1 MEVINVIVAAA
12 AAWAFGAIWYGA
24 LGRQWMEA
32 SGLKP
37 EDINRKDPV
46 PFVVSFIGALL
57 VAGMMRHI
65 FASSGITSI
74 GGGIVAGLGMGLFLV
89 LPWMVNNVLYA
100 GRDRRLIW
108 IDGGYPVIGMT
119 LIGLVLNLF

>member
-1 MEVINVIVAAA
+1 V
-12 AAWAFGAIWYGA
+12 FGAIWYSA
-24 LGRQWMEA
+24 LARQWMEA

-37 EDINRKDPV
+37 EDINRKDPF
-46 PFVVSFIGALL
+46 PFIVSFIGALL

-65 FASSGITSI
+65 FASSGIVSI
-74 GGGIVAGLGMGLFLV
+74 GGGVVAGLGMGLFLV
-89 LPWMVNNVLYA
+89 LPWMVNNVLY
-100 GRDRRLIW
+100 GQRDRRLIW

>member
-12 AAWAFGAIWYGA
+12 VAWAFGAVWYSA

-46 PFVVSFIGALL
+46 PFVVSFIGAVL

-65 FASSGITSI
+65 YASSGITSI

-100 GRDRRLIW
+100 QRDRRLIW